1 MKGTVLLAGRYNLVE
16 PLGPGGGTWLARDEV
31 LHRDVAVKRIP
42 LTAAPSRSGRDGA
55 AGDRPDAG
63 SGPGSEAG
71 ERERV
76 LAEARFAASLSHPG
90 LVTVHDVIATGPQLW
105 VVMDLI
111 RGGSLDRVAAAEGPL
126 EPGRVAAMGL
136 RLLDALAVVHAHGH
150 VHGAVTPGN
159 VLIAATGETVLAGL
173 GTTAAST
180 TTDSTTAADMSV
192 LVSTLMFALDGG
204 TTPRPDDVAASSAH
218 LPRLREAAA
227 FRAALAGAHDGAEIR
242 TVLTQ
247 AAARAAVMA
256 AEAPTAPTRVGST
269 GTSSTLWLSVAAATA
284 LVVTVVTLAMA
295 RPGTTTRGPTVTTTA
310 APSRSQTAAAAPSPD
325 PCATVVPTD
334 RVLPSKS
341 STCTVTVDGAGVT
354 IKTQPDVATAR
365 KVFDALRK
373 RRQSQTGTSKVE
385 RAVTTPVKNVPGLG
399 DECFSQDS
407 TVGIL
412 SSVSSHVWLRVRTMV
427 IEVSVMENGPEVT
440 SEMRDTAMR
449 AARTTAARLQG
460 SS

>member
-1 MKGTVLLAGRYNLVE
+1 MRGTVLAGRYTLVE

-42 LTAAPSRSGRDGA
+42 LTTA
-55 AGDRPDAG
+55 RPG
-63 SGPGSEAG
+63 SGAG

-90 LVTVHDVIATGPQLW
+90 LVTVHDVLTSGPQPW

-111 RGGSLDRVAAAEGPL
+111 RGGSLDRITAAEGPL
-126 EPGRVAAMGL
+126 EPGRIAAMGL

-150 VHGAVTPGN
+150 VHGAVTPDN

-173 GTTAAST
+173 GTTTPDAAPAL
-180 TTDSTTAADMSV
+180 DVRM
-192 LVSTLMFALDGG
+192 LVTTLMFALDGG
-204 TTPRPDDVAASSAH
+204 STPHPGNAAASPAL
-218 LPRLREAAA
+218 LPQLREAAA
-227 FRAALAGAHDGAEIR
+227 FRAALYRARDGAEVR
-242 TVLTQ
+242 AVLAE
-247 AAARAAVMA
+247 AAARAAAVA
-256 AEAPTAPTRVGST
+256 AEVRTVPTEVRSASGRR
-269 GTSSTLWLSVAAATA
+269 TLWVSVTAATA
-284 LVVTVVTLAMA
+284 LVATVAALAVA
-295 RPGTTTRGPTVTTTA
+295 RPGTATRHSTATTTPA
-310 APSRSQTAAAAPSPD
+310 TPTATPSRSRTAAAAPSPD
-325 PCATVVPTD
+325 PCAVVVPTD

-341 STCTVTVDGAGVT
+341 STCSVTVDGAGVT
-354 IKTQPDVATAR
+354 IKTQPNVDTAR
-365 KVFDALRK
+365 KVFDALRI

-399 DECFSQDS
+399 DECFSQDT

-412 SSVSSHVWLRVRTMV
+412 SSVSSNVWLRVRTMV
-427 IEVSVMENGPEVT
+427 IEVSVMGNGSAVT

-460 SS
+460 KS

>member
-1 MKGTVLLAGRYNLVE
+1 MRGTVLAGRYTLVE

-42 LTAAPSRSGRDGA
+42 LTTA
-55 AGDRPDAG
+55 RPG
-63 SGPGSEAG
+63 SGAG

-90 LVTVHDVIATGPQLW
+90 LVTVHDVLASGPQPW

-111 RGGSLDRVAAAEGPL
+111 RGGSLDRVTAAEGPL

-173 GTTAAST
+173 GTTRPDAAPAV
-180 TTDSTTAADMSV
+180 DVRM
-192 LVSTLMFALDGG
+192 LVTTLMFALDGG
-204 TTPRPDDVAASSAH
+204 STPHPGNAAASPAL
-218 LPRLREAAA
+218 LPQLREAAA
-227 FRAALAGAHDGAEIR
+227 FRAALDRARDGAEVR
-242 TVLTQ
+242 AVLAE
-247 AAARAAVMA
+247 AAARAAAVA
-256 AEAPTAPTRVGST
+256 AEVRTVPTEVRSASGRR
-269 GTSSTLWLSVAAATA
+269 TLWVAVTAATA
-284 LVVTVVTLAMA
+284 LVATVAALAIA
-295 RPGTTTRGPTVTTTA
+295 RPGTATRGSAAATTPATTTPA
-310 APSRSQTAAAAPSPD
+310 TPSRSRTAAAAPSPD
-325 PCATVVPTD
+325 PCAVVVPTD

-341 STCTVTVDGAGVT
+341 STCSVTVDGAGVT
-354 IKTQPDVATAR
+354 IKTQPNVDTAR

-399 DECFSQDS
+399 DECFSQDT

-412 SSVSSHVWLRVRTMV
+412 SSVSSNVWLRVRTMV
-427 IEVSVMENGPEVT
+427 IEVSVMGNGSAVT

-460 SS
+460 KS

>member
-1 MKGTVLLAGRYNLVE
+1 MRGTVLAGRYTLAE

-31 LHRDVAVKRIP
+31 LHRDVAVRRIP
-42 LTAAPSRSGRDGA
+42 LATARPAGEPDATAAGR
-55 AGDRPDAG
+55 PG
-63 SGPGSEAG
+63 SGVG

-90 LVTVHDVIATGPQLW
+90 LVTVHDVLATGPQPW
-105 VVMDLI
+105 IVTDLV

-173 GTTAAST
+173 GTTMPDAAPAV
-180 TTDSTTAADMSV
+180 DVRM
-192 LVSTLMFALDGG
+192 LVSTLVFALDGG
-204 TTPRPDDVAASSAH
+204 STPHPDHAAASPAL
-218 LPRLREAAA
+218 LPQPREAAA
-227 FRAALAGAHDGAEIR
+227 LRAALARSRDGAEVR
-242 TVLTQ
+242 AVLAK

-256 AEAPTAPTRVGST
+256 AGVPTVPTEV
-269 GTSSTLWLSVAAATA
+269 SSTRGRRTLWVSVTAATA
-284 LVVTVVTLAMA
+284 LVATVAALAVA
-295 RPGTTTRGPTVTTTA
+295 RPGTATHDSTATPASPTTT
-310 APSRSQTAAAAPSPD
+310 PSRSRTAAAAPSPD
-325 PCATVVPTD
+325 PCAVVVPKD

-341 STCTVTVDGAGVT
+341 STCSVTVDGADVT
-354 IKTQPDVATAR
+354 IKTQRNVDTAR

-385 RAVTTPVKNVPGLG
+385 RAVTTPVKNVPGVG
-399 DECFSQDS
+399 DECFSQDT

-412 SSVSSHVWLRVRTMV
+412 SSVSSNVWLRVRSMV
-427 IEVSVMENGPEVT
+427 IEVSVMGNGSAVT
-440 SEMRDTAMR
+440 SEMRETAMR

-460 SS
+460 NS